1 MEHRVRRFYELHCN
15 KWFHTMNVSLEIIR
29 TQDTKQKYMLMKY
42 GYVFFNLGSSE
53 RLQPDRV
60 FVGRDV
66 KLLKH

>member
-1 MEHRVRRFYELHCN
+1 
-15 KWFHTMNVSLEIIR
+15 MNVSLEIIR
-29 TQDTKQKYMLMKY
+29 TEDTKQKYMLMKY
-42 GYVFFNLGSSE
+42 GYVFFNLASSE